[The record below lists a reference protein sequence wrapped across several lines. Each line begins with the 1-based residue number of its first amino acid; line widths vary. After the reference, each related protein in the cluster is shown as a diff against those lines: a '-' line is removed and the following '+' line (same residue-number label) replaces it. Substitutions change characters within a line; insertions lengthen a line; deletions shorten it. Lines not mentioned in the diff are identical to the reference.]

1 MGEEL
6 GTTTGTTTEEELG
19 ATEETETTGDEDE
32 VATGRM
38 DTPPNGVLTMI
49 GGTDTTLEEEL
60 ATVDKVDEVSD
71 PPMGA
76 PMPEG

>member
-1 MGEEL
+1 
-6 GTTTGTTTEEELG
+6 
-19 ATEETETTGDEDE
+19 
-32 VATGRM
+32 
-38 DTPPNGVLTMI
+38 MI